1 MYIIMYIMRINKFVL
16 YVLYCW
22 IMRILFIDVF
32 YLECIFEYD
41 FDFIWG
47 INVLDKLLIFVDSF
61 F

>member
-1 MYIIMYIMRINKFVL
+1 MRINKFVL
-16 YVLYCW
+16 YILYCW

-41 FDFIWG
+41 FDLILG
-47 INVLDKLLIFVDSF
+47 INVLNKLLIFVDSF